1 MENTFNFIH
10 YKTLVYHLNI
20 DSGYYEK
27 QPLLVPFNKIPNELK
42 VEDTQKETI
51 RKQGANEIIR
61 GRIKNNQYT
70 FLTGLIP
77 LNNSNTIYFGNNYEF
92 IKKQKKTSLIVFVF
106 SNSNNTLTVYY
117 FNNFYKDNRNER
129 IDFVNDFITSLG

>member
-1 MENTFNFIH
+1 M
-10 YKTLVYHLNI
+10 LVA
-20 DSGYYEK
+20 
-27 QPLLVPFNKIPNELK
+27 FNKIPNELK
-42 VEDTQKETI
+42 VEDTQKEII

-61 GRIKNNQYT
+61 GRIKNNKYT

-77 LNNSNTIYFGNNYEF
+77 LKNSNSIFFGNNYEYVG
-92 IKKQKKTSLIVFVF
+92 KQKKTSLIVFVF

-129 IDFVNDFITSLG
+129 IDFVNDFIYSLG